1 MEEKPKLIF
10 VYNAESG
17 KMNAIK
23 DSIKKIF
30 NKSSYEC
37 NLCGITYGAFSMKKD
52 WRDYIRD
59 LDVDVEFLHKDEF
72 RTEYDPN
79 ANEFPIAYIKKGSG
93 LETFISQP
101 EMDNFQDIE
110 QLKSTLEE
118 RIKNLV

>member
-30 NKSSYEC
+30 NKSGYEC

-72 RTEYDPN
+72 RGEYDPD
-79 ANEFPIAYIKKGSG
+79 ANEFPIAYIDKGSG
-93 LETFISQP
+93 LEKFISQP
-101 EMDNFQDIE
+101 EMDGFQNIE
-110 QLKSTLEE
+110 ELKSAVKE
-118 RIKNLV
+118 RIKNLA